1 MNNRSLSKKILI
13 YLVLI
18 VMLIFALFPIYWMFI
33 TSFKTQAEVYSAI
46 PIFWPKEFNFSSY
59 KTLIYNTKFLVNIK
73 NSLIVSLLVS
83 IISILVSSLAAYA
96 ISRLKF
102 RGRSTMSKS
111 ILYAYLMPKS
121 VLFIPLYILV
131 TTLALNN
138 SLYALVL
145 IYPTITIPYATW
157 MLISYFKSIPKEI
170 EEAAIVDGCSKFGS
184 MIRIVFPLASP
195 GIIATFIFSF
205 TLCWCEYLYALV
217 IISDTLNKTITLG
230 LSDMVVGDIFAWGPL
245 MGGSIIASIPVVI
258 IYTLSSNFLV
268 SGLTLGGVKQ

>member
-102 RGRSTMSKS
+102 RGRSTMSRS